1 MKTRKKTVY
10 WNEELIQDSLDVLA
24 NKGTRVA
31 EYRDAF
37 ENLGKKLGEIL
48 AKKFEGIPAEET
60 MLVCSSEDADWLTKG
75 VQSGFNKGVLP
86 VSVYWSTRKT
96 IYESRDGY
104 KVEIS
109 PIVMAYEEPINSCRL
124 LVIVKSIISSSCVV
138 KTQLLR
144 LMNRVCPEKIVIMA
158 PVMYKDGIPN
168 LKKEFPESVSD
179 KFCFITFAED
189 SERIGGEV
197 IPGVG
202 GLVYERLGLGNV
214 HTKNQYIPRF
224 VKSRVDSEEF

>member
-1 MKTRKKTVY
+1 MKTRKKTEY
-10 WNEELIQDSLDVLA
+10 GNEEFIQDSLDVLA
-24 NKGTRVA
+24 NKDTGIE

-48 AKKFEGIPAEET
+48 AKQFEDIPAEET

-86 VSVYWSTRKT
+86 ISVYWSTRKT

-109 PIVMAYEEPINSCRL
+109 PIVMAYEEPINSCSL

-144 LMNRVCPEKIVIMA
+144 LVNRVCPERIVIMA
-158 PVMYKDGIPN
+158 PVVYKDGIPN
-168 LKKEFPESVSD
+168 LKKEFPESISE
-179 KFCFITFAED
+179 KFRFITFAED

-214 HTKNQYIPRF
+214 HTKNQYIPMF